1 MVVSLIDVETFGFTT
16 TDKAPE
22 NLPAAPIPFTE
33 FDLGAFPILGIDAA
47 AQSAGSVAGDA

>member
-1 MVVSLIDVETFGFTT
+1 MVVSLVDVETFGFTT
-16 TDKAPE
+16 TDKTPE

-47 AQSAGSVAGDA
+47 A